1 MCLISKAFFL
11 RAAPIH
17 SVLGFLDLSDTTCV
31 CVCVYMKLRLHKP
44 LSEYFFVAALDFV
57 KGHPQDPINQ
67 KEFDEA
73 CGVGVVI
80 TPEQIEE
87 AVSVLAKSVF
97 LHAIL
102 GVVCTVTV
110 CCTVGRSCD

>member
-1 MCLISKAFFL
+1 
-11 RAAPIH
+11 
-17 SVLGFLDLSDTTCV
+17 
-31 CVCVYMKLRLHKP
+31 MK
-44 LSEYFFVAALDFV
+44 S
-57 KGHPQDPINQ
+57 HPQDPINQ

-87 AVSVLAKSVF
+87 AVSARSYSNQKCAFSQVVP
-97 LHAIL
+97 

-110 CCTVGRSCD
+110 ECIIGRGCDQEAQGAAAKGEVPLQHGTAHGYEPTLIS

>member
-1 MCLISKAFFL
+1 M
-11 RAAPIH
+11 
-17 SVLGFLDLSDTTCV
+17 
-31 CVCVYMKLRLHKP
+31 
-44 LSEYFFVAALDFV
+44 

-87 AVSVLAKSVF
+87 AVSVLAKSVSF
-97 LHAIL
+97 YMLYWVWYAL
-102 GVVCTVTV
+102 
-110 CCTVGRSCD
+110 

>member
-1 MCLISKAFFL
+1 M
-11 RAAPIH
+11 
-17 SVLGFLDLSDTTCV
+17 
-31 CVCVYMKLRLHKP
+31 
-44 LSEYFFVAALDFV
+44 

-87 AVSVLAKSVF
+87 AVSVLAKIVF
-97 LHAIL
+97 LHAVL

-110 CCTVGRSCD
+110 